1 MVNQVD
7 VIRVMLPRAETYVI
21 IFSNINIVDKSAL
34 ELLRITNLVIFF
46 LVSAMMTQIKILDIN
61 FPRLE

>member
-7 VIRVMLPRAETYVI
+7 VIRVLLPRAETYVI
-21 IFSNINIVDKSAL
+21 IFSNINIFDKSAL

-46 LVSAMMTQIKILDIN
+46 LVSAMMAQIKILDIN